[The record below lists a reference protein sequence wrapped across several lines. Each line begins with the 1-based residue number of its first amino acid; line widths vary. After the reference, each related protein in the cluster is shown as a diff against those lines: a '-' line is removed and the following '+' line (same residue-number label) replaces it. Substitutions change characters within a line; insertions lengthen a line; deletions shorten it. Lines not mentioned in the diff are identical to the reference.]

1 MHGPLPYSSSSS
13 SSSSLLLSSNL
24 FQFFCPF
31 LTYYYCPEPT
41 KQYPV
46 FMLNPPKKWCLVQ
59 LYMDGV
65 AHWPYGRKGTWPNI
79 ETFQPKAYLQL
90 SNKKFWAVNNGECL
104 GTFQTSYKSLLTFS
118 NLKSQCFSRG
128 REMSILRVFSAK
140 VSLKNWKTHLNVT
153 IWCVHTLQRNY
164 GGGAFGTSPNDAISG
179 QHQHPP
185 FGK

>member
-1 MHGPLPYSSSSS
+1 
-13 SSSSLLLSSNL
+13 
-24 FQFFCPF
+24 
-31 LTYYYCPEPT
+31 
-41 KQYPV
+41 
-46 FMLNPPKKWCLVQ
+46 MLNPPKKWCLVQ

-118 NLKSQCFSRG
+118 NLKSQCFFRG

-140 VSLKNWKTHLNVT
+140 VSLKN
-153 IWCVHTLQRNY
+153 
-164 GGGAFGTSPNDAISG
+164 
-179 QHQHPP
+179 
-185 FGK
+185 